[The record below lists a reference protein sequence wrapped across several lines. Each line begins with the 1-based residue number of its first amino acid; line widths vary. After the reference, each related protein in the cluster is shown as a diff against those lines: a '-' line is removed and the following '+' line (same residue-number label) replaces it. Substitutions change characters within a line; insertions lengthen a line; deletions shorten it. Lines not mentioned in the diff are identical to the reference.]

1 MSAGVTLAIQLVLAL
16 VNQAGAIS
24 AVIQKAQA
32 ENRDLTPEELD
43 SLVASDDTARAALV
57 AAINAAKTGA
67 SA

>member
-32 ENRDLTPEELD
+32 ENRDLTPEELAGLVSADD
-43 SLVASDDTARAALV
+43 SARAALV
-57 AAINAAKTGA
+57 AAIAAAKG
-67 SA
+67 S

>member
-1 MSAGVTLAIQLVLAL
+1 MSAGVSLAIQLVLAL

-43 SLVASDDTARAALV
+43 SLVSSDDTARAALV

-67 SA
+67 ST

>member
-32 ENRDLTPEELD
+32 ENRDLTPEELAN
-43 SLVASDDTARAALV
+43 LVSADDTARATLV
-57 AAINAAKTGA
+57 AAIAAAKGG
-67 SA
+67 

>member
-32 ENRDLTPEELD
+32 ENRDLTPEELAGMVSADD
-43 SLVASDDTARAALV
+43 SARAALV
-57 AAINAAKTGA
+57 AAITAAKG
-67 SA
+67 S